1 MGETHLVNNANTVER
16 SAKDMLD
23 RKCVEKYIS
32 FLCSSLDI
40 VPPRVHYGVEEMQSE
55 TTIAQATRGG
65 EDIYLRDI
73 GEQDER
79 DVLFAIAHEIR
90 HIWQIRKHENEFF
103 GNYKPTRLCR
113 NVNEYNLQKAELDA
127 NAYATAVMVTHFNC
141 HPMFKGLDKMVKDE
155 IYRRASGIA
164 SREEV

>member
-1 MGETHLVNNANTVER
+1 M
-16 SAKDMLD
+16 
-23 RKCVEKYIS
+23 YI
-32 FLCSSLDI
+32 
-40 VPPRVHYGVEEMQSE
+40 
-55 TTIAQATRGG
+55 TAQKKFNQKQPLLKLPAGG

-103 GNYKPTRLCR
+103 ENYKPTRSCR
-113 NVNEYNLQKAELDA
+113 NVNEYNLQEAELDA
-127 NAYATAVMVTHFNC
+127 NAYATAVMVAHFNC